1 MSTLTVTTRRDDSWL
16 PVAIAMILSLLL
28 HVLVFSGMLSSLH
41 WRQERLREPIEQMP
55 EESEKTEKNEQLKED
70 KEKVEEDHLL
80 LGKDDAQEILTLNW
94 IGYDDFE
101 KLIAMPS
108 QTEQAA
114 LQRLADP
121 VEVAPTEVD
130 PASNVMVTQKT
141 TPRPQASPAPA
152 KPSPQQ
158 ALQESEP
165 AKPQQPQK
173 PVESVTQQPQ
183 PQAVA
188 QSSPIQK
195 PSDQLP
201 VPVPVITPEM
211 QIPEKIAH
219 EQPITSKTPSVAMV
233 PQTTVPND
241 PVPSVKPEAPLPQ
254 RVEPT
259 PQVQPQEEA
268 KPTPAALPQP
278 RESVAQPY
286 KADQIAEQ
294 PPLTVIPRD
303 EKEAPPYSLD
313 HHEIEGKIGGV
324 IVGKGIEIQTR
335 IPRFTAVT
343 QASIWPKANPVVE
356 ITFAKDGVVITAKIL
371 KSSGYAGIDSPILT
385 SVYHWKAKGEL
396 LKKLDRSFTRKFTF
410 RLFDEEI
417 E

>member
-201 VPVPVITPEM
+201 VPVPVITP
-211 QIPEKIAH
+211 
-219 EQPITSKTPSVAMV
+219 
-233 PQTTVPND
+233 
-241 PVPSVKPEAPLPQ
+241 
-254 RVEPT
+254 
-259 PQVQPQEEA
+259 
-268 KPTPAALPQP
+268 
-278 RESVAQPY
+278 
-286 KADQIAEQ
+286 
-294 PPLTVIPRD
+294 
-303 EKEAPPYSLD
+303 
-313 HHEIEGKIGGV
+313 
-324 IVGKGIEIQTR
+324 
-335 IPRFTAVT
+335 
-343 QASIWPKANPVVE
+343 
-356 ITFAKDGVVITAKIL
+356 
-371 KSSGYAGIDSPILT
+371 
-385 SVYHWKAKGEL
+385 
-396 LKKLDRSFTRKFTF
+396 
-410 RLFDEEI
+410 
-417 E
+417 

>member
-268 KPTPAALPQP
+268 KPTPAL
-278 RESVAQPY
+278 
-286 KADQIAEQ
+286 
-294 PPLTVIPRD
+294 
-303 EKEAPPYSLD
+303 
-313 HHEIEGKIGGV
+313 
-324 IVGKGIEIQTR
+324 
-335 IPRFTAVT
+335 FTD
-343 QASIWPKANPVVE
+343 E
-356 ITFAKDGVVITAKIL
+356 ITNSYSQPGLRSDIL
-371 KSSGYAGIDSPILT
+371 IFSGSSPAS
-385 SVYHWKAKGEL
+385 S
-396 LKKLDRSFTRKFTF
+396 RSMYSS
-410 RLFDEEI
+410 LS
-417 E
+417 